1 MDTEELNRLANQ
13 HPDIVSMRK
22 SRTIFS
28 VIWFV
33 ASVVLLFI
41 NPLMGIIGLC
51 TFPFLLLC
59 LWFALMGK
67 KRVIRKHIEK
77 YGVDGVNPQND
88 ALIRS
93 GKRTGSNPV
102 VDAAASYAIGKA
114 VTSKIKRS
122 PLATNPYN
130 KKQTHTPTTAR
141 ASSPRYVSKLG
152 KSHLCCGTCEYWGGS
167 RELDA
172 VNHGRIANIITKV
185 GKCSCKDS
193 PQCRKNMD
201 YDKKCGKWEKWSDL
215 K

>member
-1 MDTEELNRLANQ
+1 MDKKELNRLANQ
-13 HPDIVSMRK
+13 HSDVVLMRK
-22 SRTIFS
+22 SRTAFS

-51 TFPFLLLC
+51 IFPFLLFCYWL
-59 LWFALMGK
+59 ALRGK
-67 KRVIRKHIEK
+67 KKDIRKHIEK
-77 YGVDGVNPQND
+77 YGVEWLNPQND
-88 ALIRS
+88 APTRS

-114 VTSKIKRS
+114 VTSKTKRS
-122 PLATNPYN
+122 PLAANPYK
-130 KKQTHTPTTAR
+130 KKQTYTSTTAR
-141 ASSPRYVSKLG
+141 ASSPRYVSKMG
-152 KSHLCCGTCEYWGGS
+152 KSHLCCGTCEYWSGS

-185 GKCSCKDS
+185 GKCSCKNS

-201 YDKKCGKWEKWSDL
+201 YDKKCRKWEKWSNL